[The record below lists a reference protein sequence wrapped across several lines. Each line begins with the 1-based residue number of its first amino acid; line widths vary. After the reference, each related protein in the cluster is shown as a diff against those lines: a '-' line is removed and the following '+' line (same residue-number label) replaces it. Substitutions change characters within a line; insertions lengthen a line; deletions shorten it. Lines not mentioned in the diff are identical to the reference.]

1 MVLKDYFDTTLAAAR
16 AGAAWAWESIYRD
29 MAGGLAGFFRGRGVN
44 EVEDL
49 VSETFLSVARDIHR
63 FTGSESDFRAWV
75 FTIAHRR
82 LVDDWRARGR
92 SVPIAESEFA
102 ETEAERRWFGDVE
115 REAMTAMSLIEVNAL
130 IKHLTKQQRDVVLL
144 RVVGDLSVAETA
156 KVLETSEGAVR
167 ALQKRAFS
175 DLRSLISQAA
185 SRFRDE
191 ER

>member
-29 MAGGLAGFFRGRGVN
+29 LAGSLAGFFRGKGAT

-63 FTGSESDFRAWV
+63 FSGSESDFRAWV
-75 FTIAHRR
+75 FTIARRR

-92 SVPIAESEFA
+92 SVSIAESERA
-102 ETEAERRWFGDVE
+102 EGEAERRWLGDTE

-130 IKHLTKQQRDVVLL
+130 IKHLTKQQQDVVLL

-156 KVLETSEGAVR
+156 QVLETSEGAVR
-167 ALQKRAFS
+167 ALQKRALTE
-175 DLRSLISQAA
+175 LRKLFAQAA
-185 SRFRDE
+185 SRFRDD

>member
-29 MAGGLAGFFRGRGVN
+29 MAGGLAGFFRGRGVA

-63 FTGSESDFRAWV
+63 FSGSESDFRAWV

-82 LVDDWRARGR
+82 LVDDWRTRGR
-92 SVPIAESEFA
+92 QVPIAESKFA
-102 ETEAERRWFGDVE
+102 EAKAERQWFGDVE
-115 REAMTAMSLIEVNAL
+115 REAMTAMSLIEVKAL
-130 IKHLTKQQRDVVLL
+130 IQHLTKQQRDVVLL

-167 ALQKRAFS
+167 ALQKRALK
-175 DLRSLISQAA
+175 DLRNFITQTA